1 MMGDAKESRND
12 LMQRMQSSMGTSPS
26 AHLPTQQQ
34 LQPHSI
40 CNFSNRFDPTKD
52 LHAPPPPFRNFSL
65 GFCSEN
71 NSSTSRDGVGNSIC
85 NKKPTGI
92 PPSHPNIPP
101 TSQYSQIPTSLSRSP
116 TQHSPS
122 PSFGSVPGHSRSLS
136 QPAGFTWL
144 DSFSSHSQSPYKDA
158 NALQTSPPDPISNDA
173 PMDERDLVGSG
184 SSHQSAS
191 NITLVGPFGMCSSGR
206 ATDSLPPRK
215 AHRKSH
221 SEIPYGFTQSSSLPM
236 MMAPPPT
243 LHLKPQGGFFDRST
257 SAKENFGFAKQQHP
271 QLAKQELDWERGFDV
286 SADGRVG
293 EKKPEVENDDE
304 LMNAYMNLDV
314 LNSSGT
320 EEKHGDMDSRA
331 SGTKTTGP
339 DSSENEAE
347 SSVNESGGA
356 APTHQQV
363 SSGNLTGRKEGT
375 KRSASNDLC
384 LNDVT
389 SHHSRSISMDSF
401 VGKMNFGEDCLKLPP
416 SPGIQPGQHSR
427 NNSLEGSTNSFSLE
441 FGNGEFSGAELKKIM
456 ANEKLAEIA
465 MTDPKRAKR

>member
-1 MMGDAKESRND
+1 MMGDAKESGND

-26 AHLPTQQQ
+26 AHLSTQQQ
-34 LQPHSI
+34 LQPHL
-40 CNFSNRFDPTKD
+40 FSNRFDPTNNP
-52 LHAPPPPFRNFSL
+52 HAPPPPFRNFSL

-71 NSSTSRDGVGNSIC
+71 NSSISRDNIGNSIC

-122 PSFGSVPGHSRSLS
+122 QSFGSVPSHSRSLS

-144 DSFSSHSQSPYKDA
+144 DSFPPLSPSPYKDT
-158 NALQTSPPDPISNDA
+158 NTLQSSSPDPISNDA
-173 PMDERDLVGSG
+173 PMDEKDLVGSG
-184 SSHQSAS
+184 SSRKVAS
-191 NITLVGPFGMCSSGR
+191 NITLAGPFGMCSSGR
-206 ATDSLPPRK
+206 TTDNLPPRK

-221 SEIPYGFTQSSSLPM
+221 SEIPFGFTQNSSLPF
-236 MMAPPPT
+236 MMAPPPP
-243 LHLKPQGGFFDRST
+243 LHLKQGGFFDRST
-257 SAKENFGFAKQQHP
+257 SAKESFGFAKQQHP

-286 SADGRVG
+286 SADGRVS
-293 EKKPEVENDDE
+293 EKKSEVENDDE

-347 SSVNESGGA
+347 SSVNESGGT
-356 APTHQQV
+356 APTLQQV
-363 SSGNLTGRKEGT
+363 TSGKLTGRKEGT

-401 VGKMNFGEDCLKLPP
+401 IGKMNFGEDSPKLPP

-427 NNSLEGSTNSFSLE
+427 NNSLDGSTNSFSLE

-465 MTDPKRAKR
+465 MTDPKRAKRSI